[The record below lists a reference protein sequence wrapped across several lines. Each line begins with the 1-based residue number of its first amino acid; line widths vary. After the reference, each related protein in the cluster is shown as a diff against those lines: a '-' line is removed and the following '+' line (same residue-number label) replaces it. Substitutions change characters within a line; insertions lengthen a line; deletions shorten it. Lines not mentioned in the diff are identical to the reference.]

1 MSFVVRHAKILLAAY
16 SVLLVL
22 ALFSPSSEQQ
32 SGAVVWLGGVLH
44 GWGLPVGLTAFNRL
58 EVVMNAAI
66 VAPASFLAGL
76 AFPRFNWRDWTCIG
90 FIASLGV
97 EAVQGFLLPGRV
109 PSFSDV
115 VANTAGALVGAVV
128 LRAVRSMLPPNRSG

>member
-1 MSFVVRHAKILLAAY
+1 MTFVVRHAKILLAAY

-22 ALFSPSSEQQ
+22 AVFSPSSDQQ
-32 SGAVVWLGGVLH
+32 SGAVLWLSGVLD
-44 GWGLPVGLTAFNRL
+44 GWGLPAGLASFTRL
-58 EVVMNAAI
+58 EVVMNAVI

-90 FIASLGV
+90 FVASLTV
-97 EAVQGFLLPGRV
+97 EAVQGLLLPGRV
-109 PSFSDV
+109 ASFSDV
-115 VANTAGALVGAVV
+115 VANTAGALVGAVA